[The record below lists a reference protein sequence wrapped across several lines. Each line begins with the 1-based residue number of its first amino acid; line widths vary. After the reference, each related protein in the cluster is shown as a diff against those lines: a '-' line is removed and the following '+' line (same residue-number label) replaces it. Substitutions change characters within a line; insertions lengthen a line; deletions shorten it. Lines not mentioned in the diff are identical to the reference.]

1 MSKILPEF
9 KQNLIQDILES
20 IEANVS
26 HYYAFASHPLEYS
39 NGIPT
44 AVDSDYDTSFI
55 NSWLML
61 FGKQLSNTDIVPVI
75 KNNAWAENTVYERY
89 DNTSNTLFTNT
100 KYYAITSP
108 DVPGGYYHIYKCIDN
123 ANNANSTI
131 NPSSISTPTQPT
143 SFQTADNYIWRYI
156 SSISTT
162 NYDRFATTD
171 YVPLFTNSSIVA
183 AAGNNAGVEVIVIA
197 NNGVGYDRH
206 SNGTVQA
213 VINTSTIQVQSNTVG
228 DSFHYDTCGIYLIN
242 NTVPTSQLLKV
253 DTFTS
258 NASGKFVKFTSS
270 ANTNNITPGVTL
282 YSIAPDIV
290 IESDGDIAPTAFCN
304 INASSNSIHSVTVL
318 TKGTFVSWANVS
330 IDSPAGSGASLY
342 PIVNPPGG
350 HGSSP
355 ENELNVQGL
364 GINFKFSNNE
374 SNTIVTS
381 NTLYNKIGIVKDV
394 YYLNSDFSKGNVYTT
409 STFDQVLKAN
419 VTPAH
424 TFVTGEKIKGAN
436 SKAVGYVVFSNSTQ
450 VYVAG
455 DKDFQEGESV
465 TNAAGSN
472 TTTIQTINETGDIY
486 YKDLVPFYT
495 QSINNV
501 NRSNNQNEA
510 YKLIIKL

>member
-61 FGKQLSNTDIVPVI
+61 FGKKLSNTDIVPVI
-75 KNNAWAENTVYERY
+75 KNNAWTANTVYERY

-100 KYYAITSP
+100 NYYTITSP

-123 ANNANSTI
+123 ANNAKSTV

-171 YVPLFTNSSIVA
+171 YVPLFTNSSIA
-183 AAGNNAGVEVIVIA
+183 AVAGNNSGVEVIVIA

-206 SNGTVQA
+206 SNGTVRA

-228 DSFHYDTCGIYLIN
+228 GSFHYDTCGIYLIN
-242 NTVPTSQLLKV
+242 NTVSTSQLLKV

-270 ANTNNITPGVTL
+270 ANTDNITPGVTL

-290 IESDGDIAPTAFCN
+290 IESDGDIAPKAYCN

-330 IDSPAGSGASLY
+330 IDSPSGSGANLY
-342 PIVNPPGG
+342 PIINPPGG

-381 NTLYNKIGIVKDV
+381 NTFYNKIGIVKDV

-465 TNAAGSN
+465 TNAAGSSVTN
-472 TTTIQTINETGDIY
+472 IQTINETGDIY

-495 QSINNV
+495 QSINSI

>member
-20 IEANVS
+20 VEANVS
-26 HYYAFASHPLEYS
+26 HYYAFASHPVEYS

-44 AVDSDYDTSFI
+44 SVDSDYDTSFI

-75 KNNAWAENTVYERY
+75 KNNAWSTNTSYERY

-100 KYYAITSP
+100 KYYAITP
-108 DVPGGYYHIYKCIDN
+108 PEVPGGYYHIYKCIDN
-123 ANNANSTI
+123 ANNANSTV
-131 NPSSISTPTQPT
+131 NPSSISTPTQST
-143 SFQTADNYIWRYI
+143 SFQTSDSYVWRYI

-162 NYDRFATTD
+162 NYDRFATAD
-171 YVPLFTNSSIVA
+171 YVPLYSNSSIVS

-213 VINTSTIQVQSNTVG
+213 VINTSTIQVQSNTIG
-228 DSFHYDTCGIYLIN
+228 DSFHYDDNGIYLLN
-242 NTVPTSQLLKV
+242 NTVSTSQLLKV

-258 NASGKFVKFTSS
+258 NATGKFVRFTTS
-270 ANTNNITPGVTL
+270 ANTDNITPGVTL

-290 IESDGDIAPTAFCN
+290 IETDGDIGPTAYCN
-304 INASSNSIHSVTVL
+304 INASSNSIHSIIVL
-318 TKGTFVSWANVS
+318 TKGSFVSWANVS
-330 IDSPAGSGASLY
+330 IDSPSGTGANLY
-342 PIVNPPGG
+342 TIINPPGG
-350 HGSSP
+350 HGSSA

-374 SNTIVTS
+374 SNTIITS
-381 NTLYNKIGIVKDV
+381 NTLYNKIGIAKGV
-394 YYLNSDFSKGNVYTT
+394 YYMNSDFTKGNVYTT

-424 TFVTGEKIKGAN
+424 TFVKGEKIKGAN

-455 DKDFQEGESV
+455 DKDFQQGESV